1 MNENEMEMNGF
12 VKVYD
17 YSQYAHDNNVNVI
30 PEADF
35 KRLVSDTFRT
45 IPDTSLR
52 AHQIRLPYLTFLELY
67 KPEIVN
73 ILQKRDGITLIQ
85 AINKWSK
92 AQMEFSESVY
102 EVMNYILKNTKHG
115 VRCLVNRNP

>member
-35 KRLVSDTFRT
+35 KRLVSETFRT
-45 IPDTSLR
+45 ITATLR
-52 AHQIRLPYLTFLELY
+52 ATYGPYGASVFIRDL
-67 KPEIVN
+67 
-73 ILQKRDGITLIQ
+73 
-85 AINKWSK
+85 
-92 AQMEFSESVY
+92 SETTT
-102 EVMNYILKNTKHG
+102 TKD
-115 VRCLVNRNP
+115 